1 MLSFLSLTFL
11 SLTED
16 PLSSDTD
23 YQSKFP
29 ESEGE
34 PDIDT
39 RVEKCQEMRDD
50 QDEIVTEKLESLD
63 SSDNEEM
70 LFWTQA
76 ATELEACEVDGD
88 DPLVRDVNEKSKID
102 ESAGKNSTFDLNQ
115 SWDTEADD
123 FIDQLLITGAEGET
137 ISSSPDPLPNTSV
150 TTPNTWDTL
159 PNPSLR
165 IQPDVPTSSSKTVQ
179 STSQGTVCT
188 KTTADICT
196 SAGDRCPTP
205 PLPPPTTQSSLS
217 KQRAHNIRSTLRRS
231 PRRPP
236 SWRLAKEDIR
246 STPPL
251 SPLTGEEKQSPLQ
264 GVGAS
269 SSQTGLAGVS
279 RGQSSYGKDISRV
292 PSIQGCAINKEKI
305 SPQPMMA
312 SYRADASDAARG
324 LAVYTRGGAHIPSTV
339 HNTFPVASNLSNSC
353 GHAQS
358 ADSAV
363 SSTGISS
370 TSSGQS
376 SRKGYT
382 NVISRHAHSTHTVPQ
397 TLNCAREMNLPS
409 KSSTLNLQDI
419 TGNYRTTS
427 SVCAD
432 HRPLSKP
439 MLQTTTSYN
448 LHHSKLSP
456 AMYKS
461 TNSLNA
467 TQQQVKGNYQ
477 PTPVICVRPVTSSAV
492 HQCTEAEIE
501 RKRNL
506 ARSKLQAKKIA
517 SLRNCHH

>member
-1 MLSFLSLTFL
+1 
-11 SLTED
+11 
-16 PLSSDTD
+16 
-23 YQSKFP
+23 
-29 ESEGE
+29 
-34 PDIDT
+34 
-39 RVEKCQEMRDD
+39 MRDNY
-50 QDEIVTEKLESLD
+50 DEIATEKLESFD

-76 ATELEACEVDGD
+76 ATELEACETEGD
-88 DPLVRDVNEKSKID
+88 DPLLRDANEID
-102 ESAGKNSTFDLNQ
+102 ESAGKNSTLDLNQ
-115 SWDTEADD
+115 AWDTEADD

-137 ISSSPDPLPNTSV
+137 ISSSPDPLPDTSV
-150 TTPNTWDTL
+150 PTPNTCNAL
-159 PNPSLR
+159 SNPSVN
-165 IQPDVPTSSSKTVQ
+165 IQPDVPTSSSKGVQ
-179 STSQGTVCT
+179 TTSQTTVCA
-188 KTTADICT
+188 KMTADICT

-205 PLPPPTTQSSLS
+205 PLPPTASQSSLS
-217 KQRAHNIRSTLRRS
+217 KQRAHSVRSTLRRS

-251 SPLTGEEKQSPLQ
+251 SPLTGEEKQSPFQ

-279 RGQSSYGKDISRV
+279 RGQNSYRRV

-312 SYRADASDAARG
+312 SYQADASDAARG
-324 LAVYTRGGAHIPSTV
+324 LAVYTRGGTHIPSTV
-339 HNTFPVASNLSNSC
+339 HNTCPVASNLSNSR

-363 SSTGISS
+363 SSTAISS
-370 TSSGQS
+370 TSSGQC